1 MELKSL
7 KFFCIT
13 AELEHVSKAADKL
26 GVAQPYLTKV
36 IGQIEEEL
44 GGKLFDKAGRRIKL
58 NENGEIFYKHAKNVL
73 AAMDKMYAEM
83 AYVFEKKS
91 RMITLMC
98 NTEVYTPT
106 LIVEFQRK
114 NANYGIKVSYA
125 PRKEMIEALKNGDAD
140 FALCDPPIE
149 EYIVPGIRT
158 EIVCRDVA
166 CALLPPGHPYVGG
179 PARSFADFT
188 GDRLITN
195 PKGGAMRSHVDLVS
209 ERHDLNPRIV
219 CETNDPTLLIK
230 AVESGLGY
238 AYLSH
243 ISLLKYPEL
252 RAQCVDIDSPDNFGF
267 FGLSYN
273 ESAIENRAMEDFK
286 NFTVSHFKELQQRIN
301 EEFPLR

>member
-26 GVAQPYLTKV
+26 GVAQPYLTKI
-36 IGQIEEEL
+36 IGQIEDEL

-58 NENGEIFYKHAKNVL
+58 NESGEIFYRHAKSIL
-73 AAMDKMYAEM
+73 ASVDKMYAEM
-83 AYVFEKKS
+83 DYVFDKRS

-98 NTEVYTPT
+98 NTEVYTPE
-106 LIVEFQRK
+106 LIIEFQEK

-125 PRKEMIEALKNGDAD
+125 SRKEMIEALKSGEAD
-140 FALCDPPIE
+140 FALCDPPIDE
-149 EYIVPGIRT
+149 DMIPGLKT

-166 CALLPPGHPYVGG
+166 CALLPPGHPYIGG
-179 PARSFADFT
+179 PARTFADFV
-188 GDRLITN
+188 GERLITT
-195 PKGGAMRSHVDLVS
+195 PKGGAMRSHVDLVN
-209 ERHDLNPRIV
+209 EKHGLNPRIV

-252 RAQCVDIDSPDNFGF
+252 RANCVDISSPDNFGF

-273 ESAIENRAMEDFK
+273 KNAIENKAMEDFRD
-286 NFTVSHFKELQQRIN
+286 FAVSHFKDLQQQIDS
-301 EEFPLR
+301 EFPMK